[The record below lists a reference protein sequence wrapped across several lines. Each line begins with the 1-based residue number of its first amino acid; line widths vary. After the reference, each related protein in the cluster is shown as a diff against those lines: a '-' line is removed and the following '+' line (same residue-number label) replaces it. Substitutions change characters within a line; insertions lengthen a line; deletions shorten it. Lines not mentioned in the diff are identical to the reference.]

1 MHLSLD
7 TRLAVPKT
15 FIGFY
20 PATIPQSELDEAVNI
35 ITADG
40 KASKFVVG
48 PPKVTEP
55 LQARENYEPT
65 NAVDVQ
71 SFGQTEMRPLGDIAL
86 GRSGDKGGNVNIG
99 LYVQTKEQY
108 DWFRSFMTRAKM
120 RELMGKDWKDWY
132 FIERVEFPEIFA
144 VHFVVY
150 GALQKGVTSSALLD
164 SLGKGFAEFIRA
176 VHIPVPSKFLKE
188 DARL

>member
-71 SFGQTEMRPLGDIAL
+71 SF
-86 GRSGDKGGNVNIG
+86 
-99 LYVQTKEQY
+99 
-108 DWFRSFMTRAKM
+108 
-120 RELMGKDWKDWY
+120 
-132 FIERVEFPEIFA
+132 
-144 VHFVVY
+144 
-150 GALQKGVTSSALLD
+150 
-164 SLGKGFAEFIRA
+164 
-176 VHIPVPSKFLKE
+176 
-188 DARL
+188 

>member
-7 TRLAVPKT
+7 TRTAVPKS

-35 ITADG
+35 ITAEG
-40 KASKFVVG
+40 KASKHVVG
-48 PPKVTEP
+48 PPKVTEL
-55 LQARENYEPT
+55 LQSRESYDPT
-65 NAVDVQ
+65 NAVDLG
-71 SFGQTEMRPLGDIAL
+71 SFGLTEMRPLGDIAL

-99 LYVQTKEQY
+99 LYVQTSEQY
-108 DWFRSFMTRAKM
+108 EWFKSFMTRAKIQ
-120 RELMGKDWKDWY
+120 ELMGKDWRDIY
-132 FIERVEFPEIFA
+132 FVERVEFPEIFA

-176 VHIPVPSKFLKE
+176 VHVPIPTKFLKE
-188 DARL
+188 EARL